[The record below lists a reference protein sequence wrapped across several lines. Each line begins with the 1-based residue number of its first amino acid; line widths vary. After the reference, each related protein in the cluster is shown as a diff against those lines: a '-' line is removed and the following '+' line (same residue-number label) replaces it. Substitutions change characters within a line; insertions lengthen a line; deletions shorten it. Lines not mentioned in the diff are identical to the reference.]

1 MRKLIYLVLIFSLFL
16 YCFPKQEKIEKIMED
31 GVEVVLNH
39 TEPYKVK
46 GEPVTLTI
54 EEEFSIDTE
63 KEKMLDIGLTG
74 IETFDTDSEGNIYVI
89 QWQARENFIF
99 KFDKEG
105 NYLVSFCKKGQGP
118 GEIEYGGNVLVNP
131 KGEIIAKDP
140 SKRKFALYDRKGNFL
155 NETQM
160 KKVNRM
166 LPLENGKYFVFWIE
180 DTPELRKRWVGV
192 SNSEF
197 ENINELDFF
206 QFPNPINVKSP
217 VNRDRLVYAV
227 SKDRIYIGNS
237 ERGYEIQVYD
247 LDGSLLQKIR
257 KEYDPVEVSEDYKKS
272 YFERF
277 PEGYPLLDKLYFTKN
292 WPAFR
297 ELFNDDEGRLFVL
310 THEEGINPGEY
321 IYDIFNSEGVFV
333 GRMSL
338 WNYRELHAPAF
349 SIKAKKNHLYCLR
362 EKESGYRELV
372 VYKMNWQ

>member
-1 MRKLIYLVLIFSLFL
+1 MKKIIYLSLILSVLLS
-16 YCFPKQEKIEKIMED
+16 CVHKQEKVDKTIED
-31 GVEVVLNH
+31 GVKVVLNH
-39 TEPYKVK
+39 IEPYQIP
-46 GEPVTLTI
+46 GEPTTFDL
-54 EEEFSIDTE
+54 EEIFTIDTE

-74 IETFDTDSEGNIYVI
+74 IETFDTDPEGNIYVI

-160 KKVNRM
+160 KKVNSM
-166 LPLENGKYFVFWIE
+166 VPLENGEYFVFWIE

-197 ENINELDFF
+197 ENIKELDFF
-206 QFPNPINVKSP
+206 QFPNPFNVKSP
-217 VNRDRLVYAV
+217 INRDRLVYAV

-247 LDGSLLQKIR
+247 LDGNLMQKIQ
-257 KEYDPVEVSEDYKKS
+257 KEYEPVEVLENYKKS

-277 PEGYPLLDKLYFTKN
+277 PEGYPLLDKLYFAKN

-297 ELFNDDEGRLFVL
+297 NIFADDEGRLFVL

-321 IYDIFNSEGVFV
+321 MYDIFNSEGVFV
-333 GRMSL
+333 GRTSL

-349 SIKAKKNHLYCLR
+349 TIKAKKNHLYCLR
-362 EKESGYRELV
+362 EKKSGYRELV
-372 VYKMNWQ
+372 VYGMNWE

>member
-1 MRKLIYLVLIFSLFL
+1 MKKIVYLSLILSVLLS
-16 YCFPKQEKIEKIMED
+16 CVHKQEKVDKTIED

-39 TEPYKVK
+39 IEPYQIP
-46 GEPVTLTI
+46 GEPTTFDL
-54 EEEFSIDTE
+54 EEIFTIDTE

-140 SKRKFALYDRKGNFL
+140 SKRRFALYDRKGNFL

-160 KKVNRM
+160 KKVNSM
-166 LPLENGKYFVFWIE
+166 VPLENGKYFVLWIE

-197 ENINELDFF
+197 ENIKELDFF

-217 VNRDRLVYAV
+217 INRDRLVYAV

-247 LDGSLLQKIR
+247 LDGNLMQKIR
-257 KEYDPVEVSEDYKKS
+257 KEYEPVEVLEDYKKS

-277 PEGYPLLDKLYFTKN
+277 PEGYPLLDKLYFAKN

-297 ELFNDDEGRLFVL
+297 NIFADDEGRLFVL

-321 IYDIFNSEGVFV
+321 MYDIFNSEGVFV
-333 GRMSL
+333 GRTSL

-349 SIKAKKNHLYCLR
+349 TIKAKKNHLYCLR
-362 EKESGYRELV
+362 EKKSGYRELV
-372 VYKMNWQ
+372 VYGMNWE

>member
-1 MRKLIYLVLIFSLFL
+1 MKKLIYLVVIISLFL
-16 YCFPKQEKIEKIMED
+16 YCFPKQEKIEKIIED

-197 ENINELDFF
+197 ENIKELDFF

-247 LDGSLLQKIR
+247 LDGNLMQKIR
-257 KEYDPVEVSEDYKKS
+257 KEYEPVEVLEDYKKS

-277 PEGYPLLDKLYFTKN
+277 P
-292 WPAFR
+292 
-297 ELFNDDEGRLFVL
+297 
-310 THEEGINPGEY
+310 
-321 IYDIFNSEGVFV
+321 
-333 GRMSL
+333 
-338 WNYRELHAPAF
+338 
-349 SIKAKKNHLYCLR
+349 
-362 EKESGYRELV
+362 
-372 VYKMNWQ
+372 

>member
-1 MRKLIYLVLIFSLFL
+1 MKKLIYLVVIISLFL
-16 YCFPKQEKIEKIMED
+16 YCFPKQEKIEKIIED

-197 ENINELDFF
+197 ENIKELDFF

-247 LDGSLLQKIR
+247 LDGNLMQKIR
-257 KEYDPVEVSEDYKKS
+257 KEYEPVEVLEDYKKS

-277 PEGYPLLDKLYFTKN
+277 PEGYPLLDKLYFAKN

-297 ELFNDDEGRLFVL
+297 NVFTDDEGRLFVL

-321 IYDIFNSEGVFV
+321 MYDIFNSEGVFV

-349 SIKAKKNHLYCLR
+349 TIKAKKNHLYCLR

-372 VYKMNWQ
+372 VYNMNWE